1 MYENELNEMRQ
12 QMAILKNK
20 LDRQQIVNDNIIRR
34 SMKRNVGN
42 IKRRY
47 YSVIVIALLMIPYI
61 YWVFMKMLGFSFAFW
76 VGTSIYMLLC
86 AGATYY
92 NCLIVSDANVMHRNL
107 VDAGK
112 KVARAKKFD
121 ADWLFF
127 GIPSVILWFGWFVYE
142 VYRINNGSLD
152 EGLFWG
158 GVVGG
163 IINTIIKFRIHF
175 KTQMQYQEIIDNIEE
190 LTEEQ

>member
-20 LDRQQIVNDNIIRR
+20 LDRQEIVNDHIIRR

-47 YSVIVIALLMIPYI
+47 YAVIALALLMIPYG
-61 YWVFMKMLGFSFAFW
+61 YWAFLKLVGFSFAFW
-76 VGTSIYMLLC
+76 VGTSIFMLIC

-92 NCLIVSDANVMHRNL
+92 NCLIVSDANMMHRNL

-142 VYRINNGSLD
+142 IYKMNNGSLD

-163 IINTIIKFRIHF
+163 IIGAIAGFRIHF
-175 KTQMQYQEIIDNIEE
+175 KTQRQYQEIIDNIEE
-190 LTEEQ
+190 LTEE

>member
-1 MYENELNEMRQ
+1 M
-12 QMAILKNK
+12 
-20 LDRQQIVNDNIIRR
+20 
-34 SMKRNVGN
+34 
-42 IKRRY
+42 
-47 YSVIVIALLMIPYI
+47 
-61 YWVFMKMLGFSFAFW
+61 
-76 VGTSIYMLLC
+76 
-86 AGATYY
+86 
-92 NCLIVSDANVMHRNL
+92 MHRNL

-142 VYRINNGSLD
+142 IYKMNNGSLD

-163 IINTIIKFRIHF
+163 IIGAIAGFRIHF
-175 KTQMQYQEIIDNIEE
+175 KTQRQYQEIIDNIEE
-190 LTEEQ
+190 LTEE

>member
-20 LDRQQIVNDNIIRR
+20 LDRQEIVNDHIIRR

-47 YSVIVIALLMIPYI
+47 YGVIALALLMIPYG
-61 YWVFMKMLGFSFAFW
+61 YWAM
-76 VGTSIYMLLC
+76 
-86 AGATYY
+86 
-92 NCLIVSDANVMHRNL
+92 MHRNL

-142 VYRINNGSLD
+142 IYKMNNGSLD

-163 IINTIIKFRIHF
+163 IIGAIAGFRIHF
-175 KTQMQYQEIIDNIEE
+175 KTQRQYQEIIDNIEE
-190 LTEEQ
+190 LTEE

>member
-1 MYENELNEMRQ
+1 
-12 QMAILKNK
+12 
-20 LDRQQIVNDNIIRR
+20 
-34 SMKRNVGN
+34 
-42 IKRRY
+42 
-47 YSVIVIALLMIPYI
+47 
-61 YWVFMKMLGFSFAFW
+61 ML
-76 VGTSIYMLLC
+76 IC

-92 NCLIVSDANVMHRNL
+92 NCLIVSDANMMHRNL

-142 VYRINNGSLD
+142 IYKMNNGSLD

-163 IINTIIKFRIHF
+163 IIGAIAGFRIHF
-175 KTQMQYQEIIDNIEE
+175 KTQRQYQEIIDNIEE
-190 LTEEQ
+190 LTEE